1 MGLKKAPKKPKHK
14 RSAMRFYWWR
24 RFGTHKNLPKKTSL
38 LKKIQNGD
46 FLSSPYWDQA
56 RWEDTY
62 SDQHIKEV
70 KKERPLISQEEI
82 LDIERTYIKRKNR
95 LLEDAFNDDTRR
107 LKHLEECFV
116 KELGGSKKLLYK
128 CIENCE
134 GDEEVLYHEYR
145 EQVKSL

>member
-24 RFGTHKNLPKKTSL
+24 RFGTHKKLPQKSSL
-38 LKKIQNGD
+38 LDKIKNGD

-62 SDQHIKEV
+62 SNQHIKEV

-82 LDIERTYIKRKNR
+82 LEIKRTYIKRKNK
-95 LLEDAFNDDTRR
+95 LLEDAFNDDIRR
-107 LKHLEECFV
+107 LNSLEESFI